1 MDIDPTLIERLV
13 VAAGFGQLG
22 IVLASLGVPR
32 ALEWGKELTRLR
44 PLNRQIFKV
53 YAGYI
58 FTTHIAF
65 VLISLLGPQLLCDGS
80 PLAAAVTGYMAVYWG
95 ARLLLQ
101 FVFFDRSDTP
111 RGSIYFAAE
120 VLFVI
125 IFIGLTAVYGT
136 CLVANMTR

>member
-1 MDIDPTLIERLV
+1 MGIDPTTLERLV

-32 ALEWGKELTRLR
+32 ALEWSKELRRLR
-44 PLNRQIFKV
+44 PLNRQVFMV

-58 FTTHIAF
+58 FSTHIAF
-65 VLISLLGPQLLCDGS
+65 VLISVLGPQHLCDGS

-95 ARLLLQ
+95 ARLLIQ
-101 FVFFDRSDTP
+101 FLYFDRSDTP
-111 RGSIYFAAE
+111 PGSIYFAAE

-125 IFIGLTAVYGT
+125 IFVGLTAVYGT